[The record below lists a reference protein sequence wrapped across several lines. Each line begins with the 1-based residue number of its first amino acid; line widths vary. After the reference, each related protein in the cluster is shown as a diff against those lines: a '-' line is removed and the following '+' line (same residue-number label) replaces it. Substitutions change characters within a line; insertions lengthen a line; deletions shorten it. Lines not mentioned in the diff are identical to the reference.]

1 MEDVIWILCMIEA
14 FKIFSLVM
22 IWWKIDGYE
31 EGKRQGEHYGYLQGE
46 IDERRRQQRL
56 DSWKDFERAV
66 QRKSRKE
73 KRCMKD

>member
-1 MEDVIWILCMIEA
+1 MTNDTIMLLCIFEALKVFALIWIA
-14 FKIFSLVM
+14 VKSDDF
-22 IWWKIDGYE
+22 E
-31 EGKRQGEHYGYLQGE
+31 EGKRQGEHYGYLQGQ

-73 KRCMKD
+73 KR

>member
-1 MEDVIWILCMIEA
+1 MDEILLILCITEVI
-14 FKIFSLVM
+14 KIIILLWIAVKADDF
-22 IWWKIDGYE
+22 E
-31 EGKRQGEHYGYLQGE
+31 EGKRQGEHFGYLQGQ

-73 KRCMKD
+73 KRCQ